1 MRIKAPKDFWSG
13 VMFVGLAVVAFVTSQ
28 GYSLGTSTKMGPGYF
43 PVVLSLVLGILGLV
57 LVARSLVLA
66 GEALE
71 AFHGRAIAVLVVAI
85 VAFGLMIGK
94 LGLVVALGLV
104 TAFSAMASAQFRA
117 FEVVALSAFVTL
129 ISVLI
134 FVVALRLP
142 LSVWPSF

>member
-13 VMFVGLAVVAFVTSQ
+13 LMFVGVAVVALVASQ

-43 PVVLSLVLGILGLV
+43 PIVLSLVLGGLGLV
-57 LVARSLVLA
+57 LVARSLVLS

-71 AFHGRAIAVLVVAI
+71 AFHARAIAVLVVAI
-85 VAFGLMIGK
+85 VAFGLLIDK
-94 LGLVVALGLV
+94 LGLVVSLGLV
-104 TAFSAMASAQFRA
+104 TAFSAAASSKFRGL
-117 FEVVALSAFVTL
+117 EVLALSVFVTL

-142 LSVWPSF
+142 LAVWPSF